1 MGFTYEDY
9 NYQKD
14 LTQDIYAVLHDDV
27 LYLFFTKE
35 NIEEKTLKLR
45 RQMQNF
51 KKAFKG
57 KKKQAAVNTIMQQG
71 PAFVFESKWQMNL
84 SDGDIILKP
93 SDLPIRRMW
102 NKKYPIKI
110 VIPKEKI
117 EKQKVDLTFED
128 LKLSL
133 PDILEGINVNENET
147 KYNEEEIEFY
157 LFGNTGREKEDW
169 FYRLQLCVKPLKH
182 QFSVHETITNSDPAT
197 SYPHY
202 MIELMN
208 ESEKVMQ
215 RHEKGKKMEPYL
227 AWLNIFLGRAF
238 WDFWHDK
245 YWTDKLH
252 QKIQTRLT
260 KINTPPFITDIKL
273 KDLNCGHNIPII
285 HKGSLPVLDEHGVW
299 TDLQITYKG
308 CFTLTLET
316 QLNVDYYVDLVS
328 SIVKQKVGTDPK
340 DHVQLSKLTKLS
352 DVSQSS
358 TDSDVQ
364 VYTSNDVN
372 NHASEEQKD
381 VDDTDVH
388 MLHEEISN
396 VYFEEEP
403 DLESV
408 DPVLSDP
415 R

>member
-51 KKAFKG
+51 KKALKG

-133 PDILEGINVNENET
+133 PYILQGINVNKNET
-147 KYNEEEIEFY
+147 NYNEEEIESY
-157 LFGNTGREKEDW
+157 LFGNSGRGKED
-169 FYRLQLCVKPLKH
+169 
-182 QFSVHETITNSDPAT
+182 
-197 SYPHY
+197 
-202 MIELMN
+202 
-208 ESEKVMQ
+208 
-215 RHEKGKKMEPYL
+215 
-227 AWLNIFLGRAF
+227 
-238 WDFWHDK
+238 
-245 YWTDKLH
+245 
-252 QKIQTRLT
+252 
-260 KINTPPFITDIKL
+260 
-273 KDLNCGHNIPII
+273 
-285 HKGSLPVLDEHGVW
+285 
-299 TDLQITYKG
+299 
-308 CFTLTLET
+308 
-316 QLNVDYYVDLVS
+316 
-328 SIVKQKVGTDPK
+328 
-340 DHVQLSKLTKLS
+340 
-352 DVSQSS
+352 
-358 TDSDVQ
+358 
-364 VYTSNDVN
+364 
-372 NHASEEQKD
+372 
-381 VDDTDVH
+381 
-388 MLHEEISN
+388 
-396 VYFEEEP
+396 
-403 DLESV
+403 
-408 DPVLSDP
+408 
-415 R
+415 